1 MKKILTKKGF
11 TLIELIVVIA
21 ILAILA
27 AILIPSLT
35 NYLARATL
43 AKNQSNAR
51 SHYTAVALYE
61 ATKSTTPTAVAPSNP
76 SGLVCTYEAANGAV
90 TTFSCV
96 GGGYTFALPD
106 FAPTAVVPAS

>member
-35 NYLARATL
+35 NYINQAEKSKNLANARAVYTEATL
-43 AKNQSNAR
+43 ASQTKAAS
-51 SHYTAVALYE
+51 YTVPTGSGCVL
-61 ATKSTTPTAVAPSNP
+61 TPVYSA
-76 SGLVCTYEAANGAV
+76 GAV
-90 TTFSCV
+90 FTSVTCGTGATAETF
-96 GGGYTFALPD
+96 TP
-106 FAPTAVVPAS
+106 